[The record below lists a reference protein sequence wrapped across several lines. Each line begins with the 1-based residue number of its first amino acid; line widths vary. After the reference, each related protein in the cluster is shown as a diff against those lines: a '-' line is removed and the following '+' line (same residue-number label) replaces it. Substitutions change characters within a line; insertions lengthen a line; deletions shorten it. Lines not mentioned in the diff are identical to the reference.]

1 MAEGRISGVVQ
12 QPGAGGYGGRAAAER
27 RILLEILRQVGRGVL
42 RDHSGKIPGNGGHL
56 HRVCQTGADKIALV
70 QRKYLRF
77 VLQPPKRLTGDD
89 GQKIVVKR
97 VYVKLLELLRL
108 FFLRLLPFGADE
120 LLPLHPISSA
130 SLFSCCWSIAFLT
143 QSILRYCRAY
153 VNKSCSLSSHTAMR
167 TDPTRLPH
175 CSRSHLAVWSHR
187 ASYGR
192 CPQPRAPAPKAP
204 VRCFPPQNT
213 PY

>member
-1 MAEGRISGVVQ
+1 MQ

-27 RILLEILRQVGRGVL
+27 RVLLKILRQIGRGVL
-42 RDHSGKIPGNGGHL
+42 RDHSGKIPCNGRHL
-56 HRVCQTGADKIALV
+56 HRVCQAGADKIALV

-77 VLQPPKRLTGDD
+77 VLKPPKRLTGDD

-143 QSILRYCRAY
+143 HSQFYDIAGLMSINR
-153 VNKSCSLSSHTAMR
+153 SLSSHTAHA
-167 TDPTRLPH
+167 D
-175 CSRSHLAVWSHR
+175 RSNSTPSLLSEPSGGLV
-187 ASYGR
+187 
-192 CPQPRAPAPKAP
+192 APS
-204 VRCFPPQNT
+204 VLR
-213 PY
+213 